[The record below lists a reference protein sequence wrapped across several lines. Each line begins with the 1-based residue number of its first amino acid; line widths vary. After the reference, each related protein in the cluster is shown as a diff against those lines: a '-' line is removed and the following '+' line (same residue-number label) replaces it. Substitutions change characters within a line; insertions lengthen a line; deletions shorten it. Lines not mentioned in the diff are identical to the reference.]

1 MNYHTHYQIP
11 SLVEGLNDL
20 WARVFDNEKR
30 EKDLEQKHRNDLQSL
45 ERRMN
50 ERIASLEARIEAQ
63 SGDHG

>member
-1 MNYHTHYQIP
+1 MNYQIE